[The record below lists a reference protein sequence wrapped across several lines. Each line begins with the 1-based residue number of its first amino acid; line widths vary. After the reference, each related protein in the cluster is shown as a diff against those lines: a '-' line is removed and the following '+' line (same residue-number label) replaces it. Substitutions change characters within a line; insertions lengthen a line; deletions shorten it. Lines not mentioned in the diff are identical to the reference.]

1 MQSRAKK
8 PAADKVSIPNGM
20 EFYSVGARIYAK
32 NRKVSIPNGMKF
44 YPSYQFNKNLLHCF
58 NSQRDEILHDYCEN
72 IRGEDAEFQF
82 PTGWNSTVYI
92 KVKEIDSNGFNS
104 QRDEILRAAEK
115 IRLANQAG
123 FNSQRDGILHE
134 DKIKSVSKIYM
145 FQFPTGWN
153 STFWVTPWS
162 QSACVSIP
170 NGMEFYYFFIGF
182 DKPVFEFQFP
192 TGWNSTEA
200 DAKNQIELQMFQF
213 PTGWN
218 STLATLTISTTWKSF
233 NSQRDGILHKKCLLL
248 RDEAEFQFPTGWNST
263 QEKAH

>member
-1 MQSRAKK
+1 MRRGILILRSFNSQRDGILLSFNVCSTFSFKGFNSQRDGILQSRK
-8 PAADKVSIPNGM
+8 G
-20 EFYSVGARIYAK
+20 EFNVVFL
-32 NRKVSIPNGMKF
+32 VSIPNGMKF

-123 FNSQRDGILHE
+123 FNSQRDGILHFGLRL
-134 DKIKSVSKIYM
+134 DRSLHA

-153 STFWVTPWS
+153 STIS
-162 QSACVSIP
+162 
-170 NGMEFYYFFIGF
+170 
-182 DKPVFEFQFP
+182 
-192 TGWNSTEA
+192 
-200 DAKNQIELQMFQF
+200 L
-213 PTGWN
+213 
-218 STLATLTISTTWKSF
+218 LALISPFSSF
-233 NSQRDGILHKKCLLL
+233 NSQRDGILPKRTQKIRLNCRCFNSQRDGILLW
-248 RDEAEFQFPTGWNST
+248 RP
-263 QEKAH
+263 